1 MFDEIHEE
9 CGVFGAYRVDNAAS
23 ITYYGLHSL
32 QHRGQEASGIAVSDG
47 ENITLQKG
55 KGLTVDV
62 FQKEKLDSMVGRLA
76 VGHVRYSTAGGQE
89 NENIQP
95 RLGEIGWFWLS
106 LQYHALNTSK
116 YEIPYRHTNFQPHPR
131 KRICLY
137 RQDCPHPSVVS
148 RGSIYFSAV
157 RAFRQKFDD
166 QYP

>member
-76 VGHVRYSTAGGQE
+76 VGHVRYSTAGG
-89 NENIQP
+89 
-95 RLGEIGWFWLS
+95 
-106 LQYHALNTSK
+106 
-116 YEIPYRHTNFQPHPR
+116 R
-131 KRICLY
+131 KMKTFSQLY
-137 RQDCPHPSVVS
+137 QRDIMEV
-148 RGSIYFSAV
+148 
-157 RAFRQKFDD
+157 
-166 QYP
+166 